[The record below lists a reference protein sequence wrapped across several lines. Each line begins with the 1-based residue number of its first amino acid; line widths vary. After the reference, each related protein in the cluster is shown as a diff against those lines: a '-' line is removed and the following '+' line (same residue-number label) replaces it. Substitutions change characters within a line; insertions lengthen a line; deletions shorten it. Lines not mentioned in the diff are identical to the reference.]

1 MALSELRKQ
10 AYNYITEK
18 LAALPVE
25 SVRDQNLLIPLEDLR
40 LLKEGKANP
49 SAELMT
55 SLRCLFENIMGD
67 NEFEMNLVAPFEE
80 VKETEEEEAN

>member
-25 SVRDQNLLIPLEDLR
+25 SESDQNLYIPLEDLR

-49 SAELMT
+49 SAELMS
-55 SLRCLFENIMGD
+55 SLRCLFENIIGD
-67 NEFEMNLVAPFEE
+67 NELEIHLVAPFAE
-80 VKETEEEEAN
+80 VRETEEEEAK